1 MQHPM
6 KVPNGAKISSFSLRI
21 PDTEI
26 EAWVETFFKLLED
39 KKLVSA
45 AKLLKAYDDRDR
57 G

>member
-1 MQHPM
+1 MQQPM
-6 KVPNGAKISSFSLRI
+6 KVPNGAKISVFSLRI

>member
-1 MQHPM
+1 VQHPM

-26 EAWVETFFKLLED
+26 EVWVATFFRLVQD

-45 AKLLKAYDDRDR
+45 MKLLKAYDADR
-57 G
+57 